1 MRNAAIVALLL
12 GSAALFG
19 IGCNK
24 DEGSGAAPAPTTAA
38 AADPDSTGVAECDD
52 YFKQMKA
59 CYESNPAAKA
69 SMEATMK
76 QMREVFR
83 STAQAPG
90 GKEQLK
96 TQCLDHIKLLGQ
108 NPMCAKK

>member
-1 MRNAAIVALLL
+1 MRNAAIVALFLS
-12 GSAALFG
+12 GAALFT

-24 DEGSGAAPAPTTAA
+24 DEGSGAAPAPTA

-59 CYESNPAAKA
+59 CYESNPAAKD

-83 STAQAPG
+83 ATA
-90 GKEQLK
+90 
-96 TQCLDHIKLLGQ
+96 
-108 NPMCAKK
+108 

>member
-1 MRNAAIVALLL
+1 MRATALVALFL
-12 GSAALFG
+12 GSAVLFG
-19 IGCNK
+19 IGCK
-24 DEGSGAAPAPTTAA
+24 KEEGSGAPAP

-59 CYESNPAAKA
+59 CYEAKPEVKA
-69 SMEATMK
+69 QMEQTMK

-83 STAQAPG
+83 ATSQAPG

-108 NPMCAKK
+108 NPMCKK

>member
-1 MRNAAIVALLL
+1 MRGTALVALLF
-12 GSAALFG
+12 GSAVLFG

-24 DEGSGAAPAPTTAA
+24 DEGSAPAPAA
-38 AADPDSTGVAECDD
+38 ATADPDSTGVAECDD
-52 YFKQMKA
+52 YFKQMKT
-59 CYESNPAAKA
+59 CYDANPAAKA
-69 SMEATMK
+69 QMEQTMK

-83 STAQAPG
+83 ATAQAPG
-90 GKEQLK
+90 GKDQLK